1 MIVNSFRRAKAQADT
16 SGGGFDTFDL
26 RLGDLMRGERATLGK
41 SLLDVQSELRIK
53 ASYIAAIENA
63 DPSAFDTP
71 GFIAGYVRSYARY
84 LNMDPDWAFDTF
96 CAESGFATAHG
107 MSREASSAK
116 PSRTAPAGPPAR
128 DIFASSAT
136 PFVPRGERMFT
147 GVEPSAVGSVLV
159 LVALIG
165 GLGWGGWSVLQE
177 VQKVRLAPVEQT
189 PVVLTD
195 LDPLAGATA
204 VQPDETAEGPSLAAA
219 SPEALD
225 RLYRPQA
232 LDVPVLVAR
241 DAPISTLNPGT
252 FGSLIPDG
260 VDAALAQAVADAAA
274 VQPQETVAIDLP
286 GELQGPMIQ
295 VSEAPQPGVQMVAVR
310 PAWVR
315 VRAADGSVIFEG
327 IMEQGDTFDLP
338 NTEEP
343 ATLRVGESGAI
354 YFAVNGQ
361 HYGPAGP
368 NGQVTSDLALSVENL
383 TQSYQLADISAD
395 GDLAAVVN
403 VAEVVTD

>member
-1 MIVNSFRRAKAQADT
+1 MIVKTFRRNKTPDEIE
-16 SGGGFDTFDL
+16 SKGFDAFDL

-41 SLLDVQSELRIK
+41 SLLDVQSELKIK

-63 DPSAFDTP
+63 DPAAFDTP

-84 LNMDPDWAFDTF
+84 LKMDPDWAFDTF
-96 CAESGFATAHG
+96 CRESGFATAHG
-107 MSREASSAK
+107 MSKAASSAK
-116 PSRTAPAGPPAR
+116 PAVGTATPSAGR

-136 PFVPRGERMFT
+136 PFIPRGDRMFT
-147 GVEPSAVGSVLV
+147 GVEPAAVGSLMV

-165 GLGWGGWSVLQE
+165 SLGWGGFAILQE

-204 VQPDETAEGPSLAAA
+204 LPDTDTDATPELAGT
-219 SPEALD
+219 STEALD

-232 LDVPVLVAR
+232 LEVPVLVAR

-252 FGSLIPDG
+252 IGTLIPNS
-260 VDAALAQAVADAAA
+260 VDAGLAQAVADAT
-274 VQPQETVAIDLP
+274 PTLETPI
-286 GELQGPMIQ
+286 GPAIQ
-295 VSEAPQPGVQMVAVR
+295 VSEDPAPGVQLVAVR

-315 VRAADGSVIFEG
+315 VRAADDSVIFEG
-327 IMEQGDTFDLP
+327 IMNAGDTFALP

-343 ATLRVGESGAI
+343 ATLRVGESGAV

-361 HYGPAGP
+361 HYGPAGAA
-368 NGQVTSDLALSVENL
+368 GTVTSNVALSAESL
-383 TQSYQLADISAD
+383 TATYALADLEAD

-403 VAEVVTD
+403 VAEVVTE